1 MISVFKLSMRRFFNA
16 RNGYIFQKFYKLK
29 ETIFSEISDIKVTI
43 FFRALING
51 LFRRLILLFK
61 ILGNDD
67 LSQFLRVDTD

>member
-16 RNGYIFQKFYKLK
+16 RNGYILQKFYKLK